1 VGRHYAK
8 LELRLSLKK
17 ILAFAG
23 AIWVGWRRVML
34 ASVGKNIVFVY
45 HGW

>member
-1 VGRHYAK
+1 MGRHYAK
-8 LELRLSLKK
+8 LELRLSLEK

-23 AIWVGWRRVML
+23 SIWVAWCRVL
-34 ASVGKNIVFVY
+34 LVSVGKNIVFVY